1 MYIDD
6 IRQEEERWC
15 PGASGASMYSNRALT
30 VRIGGPAGLADSRSI
45 GRFGRPNDP
54 HLVRIRFARPYQCH
68 ILRQNARTD
77 RGRMRVCAS
86 ASARALA
93 QSDYAHRSMQS
104 RCASSAAATTLVTAL
119 GK

>member
-1 MYIDD
+1 MVS
-6 IRQEEERWC
+6 RRVRRVNVFK
-15 PGASGASMYSNRALT
+15 PGPYRSYR
-30 VRIGGPAGLADSRSI
+30 RPAGRADSRSI
-45 GRFGRPNDP
+45 GWLFGRPNDP